1 MRLRPRQK
9 TFVERSLAAL
19 ASRGNTLSVAP
30 TGAGKTIMLSAVTG
44 EMIGAMSKN
53 SGAKACVLA
62 HRDELTA
69 QNRAKFQRVVPGIST
84 SLIDATEKSWG
95 GQVAFAMVPT
105 LARTTNLADMPRL
118 DLLVIDEAH
127 HAVADSYRRI
137 IDRVRDGNPDARI
150 FGVTATPNRG
160 DKKGLR
166 EVFDNVADQV
176 RLGEL
181 IASGHLVPPR
191 TFVIDVGVQDELR
204 SVRKTLSDFDMAE
217 VAGIM
222 DRAPVT
228 DEVIRHWKEKAQEA
242 GSGAAATGNG
252 RNYRQTVIF
261 CSTVAHAEHVTE
273 AFRAAGITAA
283 LIHGDLASDTRKA
296 ILADY
301 AAGSIRVIVNVA
313 VLTEGWDH
321 PPTSCVVLLRP
332 SSYKSTMIQMVGR
345 GLRIVDPEEHPGI
358 VKTDCVVLDFGTS
371 SLIHGTLEQD
381 VDLEGKTEA
390 GEAPTKSCPGCGAE
404 IPLAATECPLCGEVF
419 PQEDEDGGEG
429 GGTVPLSG
437 FIMTEIDL
445 LKRSSFAWVD
455 LFGTDDA
462 MMATGFTAWGGIF
475 WLDGVWY
482 AVGGG
487 KGERPHLLGV
497 GERTVCLAQADDWL
511 NTHETDESAFKTR
524 SWLRQPPTEKQ
535 LQYLPP
541 ECRHDFGLTR
551 YRASALM
558 TFGFNKRAIRQLIDS
573 AASPERRAA

>member
-9 TFVERSLAAL
+9 TFVERSVAAL
-19 ASRGNTLSVAP
+19 GQHGNTLAVAP
-30 TGAGKTIMLSAVTG
+30 TGSGKTIMLSAVTG
-44 EMIGAMSKN
+44 RVLTEPD
-53 SGAKACVLA
+53 AKACILA
-62 HRDELTA
+62 HRTELTG
-69 QNRAKFQRVVPGIST
+69 QNRAKFLRVNPTLTT
-84 SLIDATEKSWG
+84 SVVDANDKSWAG
-95 GQVAFAMVPT
+95 NATFAMVQT
-105 LARTTNLADMPRL
+105 LARASNLADMPRI
-118 DLLVIDEAH
+118 DLLVVDEAH

-137 IDRVRDGNPDARI
+137 IDRVREANPDARI

-160 DKKGLR
+160 DRKGLR

-204 SVRKTLSDFDMAE
+204 SVRKTMSDFDMAE

-228 DEVIRHWKEKAQEA
+228 DEVIRHWKEKA
-242 GSGAAATGNG
+242 GD
-252 RNYRQTVIF
+252 RQTVVF

-273 AFRAAGITAA
+273 AFRAAGVPAA
-283 LIHGDLASDTRKA
+283 LIHGDLAAETRKA

-301 AAGSIRVIVNVA
+301 AAGDIRVVVNVA

-345 GLRIVDPEEHPGI
+345 GLRTIDPEEHPGI

-381 VDLEGKTEA
+381 VDLDGKTEA
-390 GEAPTKSCPGCGAE
+390 GETPTKSCPGCGAD

-419 PQEDEDGGEG
+419 PRDDKDGGEG
-429 GGTVPLSG
+429 GGTAPLSG
-437 FIMTEIDL
+437 FMMTEIDL

-462 MMATGFTAWGGIF
+462 LMATGFTAWGGIF
-475 WLDGVWY
+475 WLEGQWY
-482 AVGGG
+482 AVGGRRG
-487 KGERPHLLGV
+487 ATTRLLGI

-511 NTHETDESAFKTR
+511 NEHESDESAFKTR
-524 SWLRQPPTEKQ
+524 SWLRQSPTEKQ
-535 LQYLPP
+535 LQFLPP

-551 YRASALM
+551 YRASALIS
-558 TFGFNKRAIRQLIDS
+558 FQFNKRDIRRLVM
-573 AASPERRAA
+573 AAEPERRAA

>member
-9 TFVERSLAAL
+9 TFVERSVAAL
-19 ASRGNTLSVAP
+19 ASRGNTLGVAP

-44 EMIGAMSKN
+44 EMIGD
-53 SGAKACVLA
+53 GARACVLA

-69 QNRAKFQRVVPGIST
+69 QNRAKFRRVVPEAST
-84 SLIDATEKSWG
+84 SVIDATEKCWSG
-95 GQVAFAMVPT
+95 DVTFAMVPT
-105 LARTTNLADMPRL
+105 LARASNLADMPHL

-137 IDRVRDGNPDARI
+137 IDRVRDANPQARI
-150 FGVTATPNRG
+150 FGVTATPTRG
-160 DKKGLR
+160 DRKGLR

-191 TFVIDVGVQDELR
+191 TFVIDVGVQEELK
-204 SVRKTLSDFDMAE
+204 SVRKTSADFDMTE
-217 VAGIM
+217 VADIM

-228 DEVIRHWKEKAQEA
+228 DEVIRHWTEKA
-242 GSGAAATGNG
+242 GD
-252 RNYRQTVIF
+252 RQTVVF
-261 CSTVAHAEHVTE
+261 CSTVAHADHVTE

-283 LIHGDLASDTRKA
+283 LIHGDLAAETRKA

-301 AAGSIRVIVNVA
+301 AAGKTRVVVNVS

-345 GLRIVDPEEHPGI
+345 GLRTVDPEEHPGL

-381 VDLEGKTEA
+381 VDLDGKIGT
-390 GEAPTKSCPGCGAE
+390 GEAPTKTCPACAAE
-404 IPLAATECPLCGEVF
+404 IPLAATECPLCGEVLL
-419 PQEDEDGGEG
+419 QDEGETG
-429 GGTVPLSG
+429 ADSAPLSG
-437 FIMTEIDL
+437 FVMTEIDL

-462 MMATGFTAWGGIF
+462 LMATGFTAWGGIF
-475 WLDGVWY
+475 WMDGVWY
-482 AVGGG
+482 AIGGA
-487 KGERPHLLGV
+487 KGERPRLLGV

-511 NTHETDESAFKTR
+511 NTHESDESAFKTR
-524 SWLRQPPTEKQ
+524 GWLRQPPTDKQ
-535 LQYLPP
+535 LKYLPA

-558 TFGFNKRAIRQLIDS
+558 TFGFNKRAIH
-573 AASPERRAA
+573 AAVNAVTGPERRAA

>member
-9 TFVERSLAAL
+9 TFVERSVAAL
-19 ASRGNTLSVAP
+19 ASRGNTLGVAP

-44 EMIGAMSKN
+44 EMIGD
-53 SGAKACVLA
+53 GAKACVLA

-69 QNRAKFQRVVPGIST
+69 QNRTKFQRVVPKAST
-84 SLIDATEKSWG
+84 SVIDATEKSWG
-95 GQVAFAMVPT
+95 GDVTFAMVPT
-105 LARTTNLADMPRL
+105 LARASNLADMPRL

-137 IDRVRDGNPDARI
+137 INRVRDANPDARV
-150 FGVTATPNRG
+150 FGVTATPTRG
-160 DKKGLR
+160 DRKGLR

-191 TFVIDVGVQDELR
+191 TFVIDVGVQEELK
-204 SVRKTLSDFDMAE
+204 SVRKTSADFDMTE
-217 VAGIM
+217 VADIM

-228 DEVIRHWKEKAQEA
+228 DEVIRHWVEKA
-242 GSGAAATGNG
+242 GD
-252 RNYRQTVIF
+252 RQTVVF
-261 CSTVAHAEHVTE
+261 CSTVAHAEHVAE
-273 AFRAAGITAA
+273 AFHAAGITAA
-283 LIHGDLASDTRKA
+283 LIHGDLASETRKA

-301 AAGSIRVIVNVA
+301 ASGIIRVVVNVA

-321 PPTSCVVLLRP
+321 PPTACVVLLRP

-345 GLRIVDPEEHPGI
+345 GLRTVDPEEHPGI

-381 VDLEGKTEA
+381 VDLDGKTEA
-390 GEAPTKSCPGCGAE
+390 GDAPTKSCPGCGAD

-419 PQEDEDGGEG
+419 PREDEEAGEG
-429 GGTVPLSG
+429 GGAAPLSG
-437 FIMTEIDL
+437 FMMTEIDL

-455 LFGTDDA
+455 LYGTDDA
-462 MMATGFTAWGGIF
+462 LMATGFAAWGGIF

-482 AVGGG
+482 AIGGA

-558 TFGFNKRAIRQLIDS
+558 TFGFNKRAIQGVVNAVAD
-573 AASPERRAA
+573 PERRAA

>member
-9 TFVERSLAAL
+9 TFVERSVAAL
-19 ASRGNTLSVAP
+19 ASRGNTLGVAP

-44 EMIGAMSKN
+44 EMIGD
-53 SGAKACVLA
+53 GAKACVLA

-69 QNRAKFQRVVPGIST
+69 QNRAKFQRVVPGVAT
-84 SLIDATEKSWG
+84 SVIDSTEKSWN

-105 LARTTNLADMPRL
+105 LARASNLADMPRL
-118 DLLVIDEAH
+118 DLLVVDEAH

-137 IDRVRDGNPDARI
+137 IDRVREANPDARI

-160 DKKGLR
+160 DRKGLR

-181 IASGHLVPPR
+181 IASGHLVPPH

-204 SVRKTLSDFDMAE
+204 SVRKTMSDFDMAE

-228 DEVIRHWKEKAQEA
+228 DEVIRHWKEKA
-242 GSGAAATGNG
+242 GD
-252 RNYRQTVIF
+252 RQTVVF
-261 CSTVAHAEHVTE
+261 CSTVAHAEHVTD
-273 AFRAAGITAA
+273 AFRAAGVPAA
-283 LIHGDLASDTRKA
+283 LIHGDLAAETRKA

-301 AAGSIRVIVNVA
+301 AAGGIRVVVNVA

-345 GLRIVDPEEHPGI
+345 GLRTVDPEEHPGI
-358 VKTDCVVLDFGTS
+358 VKTDCIVLDFGTS

-381 VDLEGKTEA
+381 VDLDGKTEA
-390 GEAPTKSCPGCGAE
+390 GEAPTKSCPGCGAD

-419 PQEDEDGGEG
+419 PREDEEAGEG
-429 GGTVPLSG
+429 GGAAPLSG
-437 FIMTEIDL
+437 FMMTEIDL

-455 LFGTDDA
+455 LYGTDDA
-462 MMATGFTAWGGIF
+462 LIATGFAAWGGIF

-482 AVGGG
+482 AIGGA

-535 LQYLPP
+535 LQYLPA
-541 ECRHDFGLTR
+541 ECRYDFGLTR

-558 TFGFNKRAIRQLIDS
+558 TFGFNKRAIRQLID
-573 AASPERRAA
+573 AAARPERRAA

>member
-9 TFVERSLAAL
+9 TFVERSVAAL
-19 ASRGNTLSVAP
+19 ASRGNTLGVAP

-44 EMIGAMSKN
+44 EMIGD
-53 SGAKACVLA
+53 GAKACVLA

-84 SLIDATEKSWG
+84 SVIDANEKSWG

-105 LARTTNLADMPRL
+105 LARVSNLADMPRL

-137 IDRVRDGNPDARI
+137 IDRVRDANPDARI

-160 DKKGLR
+160 DRQGLR
-166 EVFDNVADQV
+166 DVFDNVADQV

-204 SVRKTLSDFDMAE
+204 SVRKTLSDFDMTE

-228 DEVIRHWKEKAQEA
+228 DEVIRHWKEKAGE
-242 GSGAAATGNG
+242 
-252 RNYRQTVIF
+252 RQTVVF
-261 CSTVAHAEHVTE
+261 CSTVAHAEHVAE

-301 AAGSIRVIVNVA
+301 AAGNIRVIVNVA

-381 VDLEGKTEA
+381 VDLEGKTET
-390 GEAPTKSCPGCGAE
+390 GDAPTKCCPGCGAD

-419 PQEDEDGGEG
+419 PREEDETGEG
-429 GGTVPLSG
+429 DGAVPLSG

-475 WLDGVWY
+475 WLDGVWF

-487 KGERPHLLGV
+487 KNERPHLLGV

-524 SWLRQPPTEKQ
+524 GWLRQPPTEKQ

-551 YRASALM
+551 YSASALM
-558 TFGFNKRAIRQLIDS
+558 TFGFNKRAIRQLIDT
-573 AASPERRAA
+573 AASSERRAA

>member
-9 TFVERSLAAL
+9 TFVERSVAAL
-19 ASRGNTLSVAP
+19 ASRGNTLGVAP

-44 EMIGAMSKN
+44 EMISG
-53 SGAKACVLA
+53 GAKACVLA

-69 QNRAKFQRVVPGIST
+69 QNRAKFQRVVPEVST
-84 SLIDATEKSWG
+84 SVIDATEKSWG
-95 GQVAFAMVPT
+95 GDVTFAMVPT
-105 LARTTNLADMPRL
+105 LARASNLADMPRL

-137 IDRVRDGNPDARI
+137 IDRVRDANPDARV
-150 FGVTATPNRG
+150 FGVTATPTRG
-160 DKKGLR
+160 DRKGLR

-191 TFVIDVGVQDELR
+191 TFVIDVGVQEELK
-204 SVRKTLSDFDMAE
+204 SVRKTSADFDMTE
-217 VAGIM
+217 VADIM

-228 DEVIRHWKEKAQEA
+228 DEVIRHWREKA
-242 GSGAAATGNG
+242 GD
-252 RNYRQTVIF
+252 RQTVVF
-261 CSTVAHAEHVTE
+261 CSTVAHADHVTE

-283 LIHGDLASDTRKA
+283 LIHGDLASETRKA
-296 ILADY
+296 ILAAY
-301 AAGSIRVIVNVA
+301 AAGKTRVVVNVA

-332 SSYKSTMIQMVGR
+332 SSYKSTMIQMIGR
-345 GLRIVDPEEHPGI
+345 GLRTVDPEEHPGL

-381 VDLEGKTEA
+381 VDLDGKIGT
-390 GEAPTKSCPGCGAE
+390 GEAPTKTCPACAAE

-419 PQEDEDGGEG
+419 LQDEGETG
-429 GGTVPLSG
+429 ADAVQLSG
-437 FIMTEIDL
+437 FVMTEIDL

-462 MMATGFTAWGGIF
+462 LMATGFTAWGGIF
-475 WLDGVWY
+475 WMEGVWY
-482 AVGGG
+482 AIGGA
-487 KGERPHLLGV
+487 KGERPRLLGV

-511 NTHETDESAFKTR
+511 NTHESDESAFKTR
-524 SWLRQPPTEKQ
+524 GWLRQPPTDKQ
-535 LQYLPP
+535 LKYLPP

-558 TFGFNKRAIRQLIDS
+558 TFGFNKRAIQGVVNAVAD
-573 AASPERRAA
+573 PERRAA